1 MTETNTAPAGA
12 PASASS
18 AVAGYGA
25 AEVAYI
31 ISQGSPGLREKN
43 AAALQIRPDALTA
56 QIAALGASSLLAR
69 GEIVADGGAMELR
82 GGARIL
88 NQALN
93 AAVRWTEVAMVNGTG
108 VEAAL
113 YVQSRDVS
121 VFLQPAALSTWF
133 MVVKD
138 PQASDAQM
146 LKQVID
152 SNVARHPESAMYFG
166 SRAASGPKD
175 HFFVRV
181 SGGGL
186 WDVAHVEKPGEQDR
200 TDGVDTED
208 LLAGLAKLVSL
219 PTTGAGQ

>member
-1 MTETNTAPAGA
+1 MTETNTVPAPDTAGQS
-12 PASASS
+12 PA
-18 AVAGYGA
+18 VTGYGA
-25 AEVAYI
+25 AEIAYL
-31 ISQGSPGLREKN
+31 ISQGTNGLKEKN
-43 AAALQIRPDALTA
+43 AAAMQVRNDVLTE

-69 GEIVADGGAMELR
+69 GEIVADGDAMELR

-93 AAVRWTEVAMVNGTG
+93 AALRWTEVAMVNGTG

-113 YVQSRDVS
+113 YIQARDVS

-146 LKQVID
+146 LKQILE
-152 SNVARHPESAMYFG
+152 SNVARHPEAAMYFG
-166 SRAASGPKD
+166 SETVTGPKD
-175 HFFVRV
+175 HFFVRA
-181 SGGGL
+181 SGNGQ

-200 TDGVDTED
+200 TDGVSAEA
-208 LLAGLAKLVSL
+208 LLDHLAKLVSL
-219 PTTGAGQ
+219 PGEAAQ